1 MLYGLSL
8 IAVIALFALYK
19 FLPNKKIFPY
29 LCIALLIV
37 FAASA
42 FIQNRH
48 SKEVMTRAQIEEL
61 QARQKIFGDW
71 YADYQKDINQLDRNW
86 QRYYSII
93 DTLKTAEIYEYTT
106 YEQLIDLER
115 ETIDEQLHIHDLTVP
130 SELDEESS
138 ELLLRVITKTK
149 TYADAQAKTISLAR
163 QAANPAGVTDLNAMN
178 KRINEIT
185 IRESPA
191 GLFTATEIAAIR
203 DILGDKD

>member
-115 ETIDEQLHIHDLTVP
+115 ETSDEQLHIHELTVP

-138 ELLLRVITKTK
+138 ELLARVITKTK

>member
-8 IAVIALFALYK
+8 IAVAALFALYK

-37 FAASA
+37 FVTSA

-61 QARQKIFGDW
+61 QTRQKIFGDW
-71 YADYQKDINQLDRNW
+71 YANYQKDINQLDRNW
-86 QRYYSII
+86 QRYYSIVE
-93 DTLKTAEIYEYTT
+93 TLKTAEIYEYTT

-115 ETIDEQLHIHDLTVP
+115 ETIDEQRHIHSLTVP
-130 SELDEESS
+130 AELDEESS
-138 ELLLRVITKTK
+138 ELLARVITKTK
-149 TYADAQAKTISLAR
+149 TYADAQVKTISSTR
-163 QAANPAGVTDLNAMN
+163 QAANPEGVTDLNAMN

-203 DILGDKD
+203 DILGDRD

>member
-115 ETIDEQLHIHDLTVP
+115 ETIDEQLHIHELTVP